1 MSPAVFLEVVET
13 DEGEIVLRR
22 TDSSPGNPE
31 PLVLIRFSEETRVLL
46 GDNVAAIA
54 RAMIN
59 AGVQMTT
66 ELYGEQGLTV
76 AELDKP
82 QLH

>member
-31 PLVLIRFSEETRVLL
+31 PLVLIRFSGETRALL

-66 ELYGEQGLTV
+66 DLYGEQGLTV
-76 AELDKP
+76 AEVDKP

>member
-22 TDSSPGNPE
+22 ADSSPGDSE
-31 PLVLIRFSEETRVLL
+31 PLVLIRFSEETRALL
-46 GDNVAAIA
+46 GDNLAAIA

-66 ELYGEQGLTV
+66 DLYGAQGLTV
-76 AELDKP
+76 AEVDKP